1 MVLREIVDA
10 ITSPGTEKTG
20 HRTVLEHKFDGL
32 IDLTADEVQHLRYL
46 QEDAHSYPSGKDI
59 VESGEPADT
68 TMIMLDGWAYRYKT
82 LKDGKRQIVSFLL
95 PGDFIN
101 LYAAL
106 FEESETSV
114 HTLTKCEFAT
124 VNPDDILEV
133 FKTEPRLA
141 ALLCWS
147 AGEHDA
153 ILAEQIVRI
162 GRRSAYERIAH
173 LIMELL
179 IRLEH
184 VDQSDDDTFEFPL
197 TQEIIGDT
205 LGLSTVHV
213 NRTMKRLREAGMI
226 EQSNGFLIVKRVNDL
241 ADAAQFDRD
250 YLERRRLPQSLTSRL
265 FGD

>member
-1 MVLREIVDA
+1 MILKDIVDA
-10 ITSPGTEKTG
+10 ITPADNDEKDA
-20 HRTVLEHKFDGL
+20 RTVLERKFDGVV
-32 IDLTADEVQHLRYL
+32 DLSDEEISHLAEL
-46 QEDAHSYPSGKDI
+46 QSESNGFAANKDV
-59 VESGEPADT
+59 VEAGEPADLT
-68 TMIMLDGWAYRYKT
+68 LILIEGWAYRYKT
-82 LKDGKRQIVSFLL
+82 LEDGKRQIVSFLI
-95 PGDFIN
+95 PGDFVN

-106 FEESETSV
+106 FDEADTSV
-114 HTLTKCEFAT
+114 RTLTDCQFAGA
-124 VNPDDILEV
+124 NPDQMLEI

-173 LIMELL
+173 LVMELL

-184 VDQSDDDTFEFPL
+184 VDQSSGDSFEFPL
-197 TQEIIGDT
+197 TQEVIGDT

-213 NRTMKRLREAGMI
+213 NRTMKRLRNDGLI
-226 EQSNGFLIVKRVNDL
+226 EQNNGRIAIKDTRAL

-250 YLERRRLPQSLTSRL
+250 YLERRRVPHSLMSRI
-265 FGD
+265 FDS